1 MIEILGLA
9 ILGFFI
15 SDWFQPIQVVKD
27 RLKVYSWP
35 IVGTVLYCVK
45 CSAFWLALIVLQN
58 IYLAA
63 ITAIVAY
70 IIKFIVDYI
79 ENKYRNDSL

>member
-9 ILGFFI
+9 ILGFMI
-15 SDWFQPIQVVKD
+15 SDWFKPIQIIKD
-27 RLKVYSWP
+27 ELKVWDWP
-35 IVGTVLYCVK
+35 IIGTVLYCVK
-45 CSAFWLALIVLQN
+45 CSAFWLTLIVLQN

-63 ITAIVAY
+63 ISAIMAY

-79 ENKYRNDSL
+79 ENKYRNDSF

>member
-1 MIEILGLA
+1 MIKVLGLA

-15 SDWFQPIQVVKD
+15 SDWFQPIQIVKD
-27 RLKVYSWP
+27 KLKMYSWP

-45 CSAFWLALIVLQN
+45 CSAFWLTLIVLQD

-63 ITAIVAY
+63 ISALLAY
-70 IIKFIVDYI
+70 FIKYMVESIEDYYT
-79 ENKYRNDSL
+79 KL

>member
-1 MIEILGLA
+1 MIKLLGLA

-15 SDWFQPIQVVKD
+15 SDLFQPIQVVKN

-35 IVGTVLYCVK
+35 LVGTVLYCVK
-45 CSAFWLALIVLQN
+45 CSAFWLTLIVLQN

-63 ITAIVAY
+63 IGALIAY

-79 ENKYRNDSL
+79 ENKYQNDTF

>member
-15 SDWFQPIQVVKD
+15 SDWFKPIQIIKD
-27 RLKVYSWP
+27 ELKVWDWP
-35 IVGTVLYCVK
+35 IIGTVLYCVK
-45 CSAFWLALIVLQN
+45 CSAFWLTLIVFQN

-63 ITAIVAY
+63 ISAIMAY

-79 ENKYRNDSL
+79 ENKYRNDSF

>member
-1 MIEILGLA
+1 MINLIGLA

-27 RLKVYSWP
+27 KLRVYSWP

-45 CSAFWLALIVLQN
+45 CSAFWLTLIVLQN

-63 ITAIVAY
+63 IAAIIAY
-70 IIKFIVDYI
+70 IIKFIVDKI
-79 ENKYRNDSL
+79 EDYYG

>member
-15 SDWFQPIQVVKD
+15 SDWFQPIQVAKD

-45 CSAFWLALIVLQN
+45 CSAFWLTLIVLQN

-63 ITAIVAY
+63 ISAIVAY
-70 IIKFIVDYI
+70 IIKFIVEHI
-79 ENKYRNDSL
+79 ESKYRNDSF

>member
-1 MIEILGLA
+1 MIKLLGLA

-15 SDWFQPIQVVKD
+15 SDWFQPIQVVKN

-35 IVGTVLYCVK
+35 LVGTVLYCVK
-45 CSAFWLALIVLQN
+45 CSAFWLTLIVLQN

-63 ITAIVAY
+63 IGALIAY

-79 ENKYRNDSL
+79 ENKYQNDTF

>member
-15 SDWFQPIQVVKD
+15 SDWFTPIQVAKD

-45 CSAFWLALIVLQN
+45 CSAFWLSLIVLQN
-58 IYLAA
+58 LYLAVICA
-63 ITAIVAY
+63 VCAF
-70 IIKFIVDYI
+70 IIKFIVDQI
-79 ENKYRNDSL
+79 DIIQKK

>member
-1 MIEILGLA
+1 MIELLGLA

-15 SDWFQPIQVVKD
+15 SDWFQPIQVVKNK
-27 RLKVYSWP
+27 LKVYSWP

-45 CSAFWLALIVLQN
+45 CSAFWLTLIILQN

-63 ITAIVAY
+63 IGALIAY

-79 ENKYRNDSL
+79 ENKYQNDTF

>member
-1 MIEILGLA
+1 MINVIGLA

-15 SDWFQPIQVVKD
+15 SDWFQPIQWIKD
-27 RLKVYSWP
+27 KLKVYNWP
-35 IVGTVLYCVK
+35 LFGTVLYCVK
-45 CSAFWLALIVLQN
+45 CSAFWLTLIVLQN

-63 ITAIVAY
+63 IGAIVAY

-79 ENKYRNDSL
+79 ENKYRNDTF